1 MCVIAFK
8 PYNVAFPSETILKN
22 CYDNNPDG
30 AGFMYVHN
38 DKLYIRKGFTTYES
52 FYEAL
57 NYARKITGD
66 NVPYVMHF
74 RIATQGYQP
83 TMTHPFPL
91 STKMDNLKRLK
102 TACNI
107 GVAHNGII
115 QLTSDGSKDY
125 SDTMKFITDYLA
137 LIIQSYDWYKNAR
150 TKQLIE
156 RLMGSCR
163 LAILDKNGHCELLGS
178 GWVQDKGCFYSNN
191 SYSYKKYVYS
201 KWWDEDDYG
210 YYYSTDRKKQG
221 NYFSKYDEYAKH
233 YNRAKRRYEF
243 SETNCP
249 LTTDNDS
256 SYCYA
261 CHNWYKCKYN

>member
-1 MCVIAFK
+1 MED
-8 PYNVAFPSETILKN
+8 Y
-22 CYDNNPDG
+22 
-30 AGFMYVHN
+30 
-38 DKLYIRKGFTTYES
+38 
-52 FYEAL
+52 
-57 NYARKITGD
+57 
-66 NVPYVMHF
+66 
-74 RIATQGYQP
+74 
-83 TMTHPFPL
+83 
-91 STKMDNLKRLK
+91 TKMDNLKRLK

-107 GVAHNGII
+107 GIAHNGII

-201 KWWDEDDYG
+201 KWWQEDDYG

-233 YNRAKRRYEF
+233 YNRNKREYEF

-249 LTTDNDS
+249 LTVDNDS

-261 CHNWYKCKYN
+261 CHNYYKCKFN